1 MRVYFFCM
9 NGVKGADRYRA
20 FGKIFDGDR
29 VLLAFFQ
36 FVLLIEGIAD
46 DRDADEKENE
56 ERIICSAEEWYEE
69 AEERTKDTGDFDIKR
84 VGLGD
89 SGREKAGV
97 SK

>member
-1 MRVYFFCM
+1 MRIYFFCM

-20 FGKIFDGDR
+20 FGEIFDGDR

-69 AEERTKDTGDFDIKR
+69 ADTPLLLSSWPLHLPHDLKG
-84 VGLGD
+84 
-89 SGREKAGV
+89 
-97 SK
+97 